1 MIKYGNALQL
11 IGGNL
16 IKASKQMH
24 QNISDGI
31 IENTELF
38 YIDLQKAMNIGQSSL
53 RSLESIKAPK
63 VIKEEHH
70 LLIISFKELMEA
82 IKQFLNTIN
91 LNTLTINKS
100 DFENALANLKLN
112 ENKVGF
118 ASREIIKKILLT
130 HHSDKKTNYVIK

>member
-1 MIKYGNALQL
+1 MVRYGDALQL

-63 VIKEEHH
+63 VIEEEHY
-70 LLIISFKELMEA
+70 LLIISFKQLMEA
-82 IKQFLNTIN
+82 IKQLLNTIN

-130 HHSDKKTNYVIK
+130 YHSD